1 MHYRNQIIL
10 GGKNKAKPPI
20 FAEFALFLMVF
31 IQRNLIIKNNDN
43 FQQPN

>member
-1 MHYRNQIIL
+1 VAKIV
-10 GGKNKAKPPI
+10 KNKAKAPI
-20 FAEFALFLMVF
+20 FAWFALFLMVF